1 MSRTASSAASNGAF
15 GRWQPEY
22 AKKGIAT
29 FPVNFVQKP
38 DGKVNKV
45 PAVRNYQRFGLK
57 ASKDIAE
64 RFADAPGIGFVA
76 GPRSK
81 LTVLDIDIAD
91 ERVLADFLDRHGQT
105 PIIARTASG
114 KFHAWYRFNGE
125 GRHVRAW
132 GRDLPIDLLGG
143 GVIVAPPSAFNDNA
157 YTFIAGSL
165 DDIDRLPAMRG
176 LEQRLYKSN
185 SRQEDQLPFV
195 PDGVFDGKFDPLDT
209 DCSLPAGR
217 RNESN
222 CRQEDQLLFVPDGVF
237 DGKFDP
243 LDTDCKVPAGR
254 RNKTLFTHCL
264 ANAHRCENVD
274 ELVAIAIAFRDQRCE
289 LPASLQDDEVVKTA
303 ASAWTIHVE
312 GRNRVG
318 TNASWNRLVLE
329 TVSDPYLHT
338 LLSYLQV
345 KNRPGATFMVADGLA
360 KSLEWPRR
368 KLAEARRQAIN
379 RGYITMVRKPRQG
392 NPALYRWA
400 HYGKAQPKGEKPT
413 GGGRERKQRAASV
426 YRG

>member
-209 DCSLPAGR
+209 DC
-217 RNESN
+217 
-222 CRQEDQLLFVPDGVF
+222 
-237 DGKFDP
+237 
-243 LDTDCKVPAGR
+243 KVPAGR
-254 RNKTLFTHCL
+254 RNETLFTHCL
-264 ANAHRCENVD
+264 ANVHRCENVD
-274 ELVAIAIAFRDQRCE
+274 ELIAIAKAFRDQRCE
-289 LPASLQDDEVVKTA
+289 LPASLRDDEVGKTA
-303 ASAWTIHVE
+303 ASAWTRHVE

-318 TNASWNRLVLE
+318 TNGSWNRLVLE

-392 NPALYRWA
+392 NPALYRWM
-400 HYGKAQPKGEKPT
+400 HYGELYNLKAKITKAGEA
-413 GGGRERKQRAASV
+413 ERSKCL
-426 YRG
+426 